1 MPKYACQHLHSH
13 ALTIIIGDGGWKKVV
28 IYTSAVEESVAIGEI
43 VPCELTLWVRSIYPT
58 SLRSPTRR
66 LPKDAL
72 LCAADMGVIARR
84 TLPVESSDDMW
95 HRIKM
100 ARVAIM
106 LILLSQSFV
115 DLWQFTTASG
125 TFQKLLGFGIS
136 NDVNALLAAGIWAV
150 TS

>member
-1 MPKYACQHLHSH
+1 MPASSQSRTDDHYWRWRL
-13 ALTIIIGDGGWKKVV
+13 
-28 IYTSAVEESVAIGEI
+28 EESCNLHVSSRGKCRHRRNCSVRVNVVGEVHLSDQPQVATG
-43 VPCELTLWVRSIYPT
+43 
-58 SLRSPTRR
+58 R

-95 HRIKM
+95 HRMKM